1 MLWTWAKNIK
11 TFRYSSP
18 YFLLAMKVGQW
29 SFDSSQTIYQQQQS
43 WAAVL
48 IPAALK
54 ASSYRA
60 MLYCVKSVLKIL
72 VKFLKKYCGKV
83 YFWYSWRLK
92 VRNLTKVE
100 HHFRVLKTP
109 GFIFHCSSE
118 RLLLK
123 IKAYKFVNTGQ
134 HAQVCMPIQ
143 TDLLKAGEYS
153 K

>member
-1 MLWTWAKNIK
+1 
-11 TFRYSSP
+11 
-18 YFLLAMKVGQW
+18 
-29 SFDSSQTIYQQQQS
+29 
-43 WAAVL
+43 
-48 IPAALK
+48 
-54 ASSYRA
+54 

-72 VKFLKKYCGKV
+72 VKFLKKSCGKV

-123 IKAYKFVNTGQ
+123 IKASKFVNTGQ

-143 TDLLKAGEYS
+143 ADLLKAGEYS